1 MSNVEIARAVRAE
14 ITKAEAALAK
24 ADALATA
31 EFRATMDPDKM
42 AKAEAAMARAT
53 KALTML
59 HRAATAAV
67 KSSGD
72 VTVLSGGGGG
82 K

>member
-1 MSNVEIARAVRAE
+1 MTNIETARAIRAAITRAE
-14 ITKAEAALAK
+14 HALAE

-31 EFRATMDPDKM
+31 DFRATMDPDKM
-42 AKAEAAMARAT
+42 AKAEAAMSRAT
-53 KALTML
+53 KALTAL

-72 VTVLSGGGGG
+72 VTVQSGGGGG